1 VDKQIAKPIEP
12 SGSPIILVF
21 PYNRYFSADRL
32 VNLKYMESVS
42 DELEQSVDLMRE
54 CVRIRGGQLT
64 LPGDFCDAVNDIIC
78 FLCTD

>member
-1 VDKQIAKPIEP
+1 MYCFVC
-12 SGSPIILVF
+12 GGFRF
-21 PYNRYFSADRL
+21 PLMVLFVSADKL

-42 DELEQSVDLMRE
+42 DELEQSVDMLHE
-54 CVRIRGGQLT
+54 CVRIREGQLT